1 MLFTIL
7 PTVEDNDDR
16 RIAVKIYK
24 RYSSKMERYA
34 NSILKNKHDVEDAVQ
49 ETIIK
54 IMKNAKRFIS
64 LSEYETEKLAMV
76 YLRNVAITI
85 YRQNK
90 RQDEQSIS
98 FDDAEDN
105 ILAQEDVWE
114 HIMRKELTE
123 ILNETIEQIPK
134 DYRDFLILFYNY
146 GHTLAEIGEIFGITE
161 NNAKMKL
168 MRARKALRK
177 KWREE
182 NNEDSGREDV

>member
-34 NSILKNKHDVEDAVQ
+34 NSILKNKHDAEDAVQ

-123 ILNETIEQIPK
+123 ILNKTIEQIPK

>member
-34 NSILKNKHDVEDAVQ
+34 NSILKNKHDAEDAVQ

-123 ILNETIEQIPK
+123 ILNKTIEQIPK
-134 DYRDFLILFYNY
+134 DY
-146 GHTLAEIGEIFGITE
+146 A
-161 NNAKMKL
+161 
-168 MRARKALRK
+168 
-177 KWREE
+177 
-182 NNEDSGREDV
+182 

>member
-1 MLFTIL
+1 MMSYLI
-7 PTVEDNDDR
+7 
-16 RIAVKIYK
+16 
-24 RYSSKMERYA
+24 
-34 NSILKNKHDVEDAVQ
+34 
-49 ETIIK
+49 IIK

-123 ILNETIEQIPK
+123 ILNKTIDKIPK